1 MLRVQCDT
9 EHPIY
14 IPIHYIMDG
23 TQFSIEVAVDS
34 VYKHK
39 TNKAY
44 EQTISNLFIKNK
56 GKKMKTTPIL
66 IAVSLISGSMYL
78 VSNGFFP
85 LAVEPANQIM
95 DESQQIETSAT
106 SMPLEKN
113 VPHQI
118 KKRKVEPVTKK
129 PAKETQLAINNSE
142 IGTEDNMLDNFPNEV
157 RDWQEGLA
165 ATANDPVESADA
177 LRYSL
182 EKQPIDPEWSAQA
195 TDTLEKV
202 IGDEYLAKQL
212 GLLDVECRATLC
224 RLELD
229 PDSEESL
236 TKLENNLALL
246 QGTPFTHFII
256 ESYEETEESNKSVVY
271 ITRNEEYVA
280 SANSLE
286 DGEFFEE

>member
-1 MLRVQCDT
+1 
-9 EHPIY
+9 
-14 IPIHYIMDG
+14 
-23 TQFSIEVAVDS
+23 
-34 VYKHK
+34 
-39 TNKAY
+39 
-44 EQTISNLFIKNK
+44 
-56 GKKMKTTPIL
+56 MKTTPIL
-66 IAVSLISGSMYL
+66 IAVSLISGSTYL

-85 LAVEPANQIM
+85 LAVKPANQTI

-129 PAKETQLAINNSE
+129 LAKETQLAINHSE
-142 IGTEDNMLDNFPNEV
+142 IGAEDNMIDDFPNEV

-165 ATANDPVESADA
+165 ATADDPVESADA

-212 GLLDVECRATLC
+212 GLVEVDCRATMC

-229 PDSEESL
+229 PESEESL
-236 TKLENNLALL
+236 SKLENNLALL
-246 QGTPFTHFII
+246 QGNPFTHFIV
-256 ESYEETEESNKSVVY
+256 ESYEEREESNTSVVY
-271 ITRNEEYVA
+271 VMRNEQYVA
-280 SANSLE
+280 SANNLE
-286 DGEFFEE
+286 DEAFFEE